1 MSSKQG
7 TQSQSNAHAARMVG
21 PNYVLGKKIGEG
33 NFGEL
38 KFAKNLYNN
47 EFVAVKLESLKSRAP
62 QLQYEYSFYKRLNA
76 VSKKKDEG
84 EKIIEESGEKV
95 CVEEKDGTEET
106 KVIDAHP
113 PRPILLNN
121 NEKPRLEGIP
131 QIHYYGPSGKH
142 NALVMELLGPSL
154 EDLFDICERKFSV
167 KTVLMIAVQLLQR
180 LRYVHS
186 KSLVYRD
193 IKPENFVVGRPTGPN
208 FNKIYIID
216 FGLAKPY
223 IDDNT
228 GQHIPYRE
236 GKSLTGT
243 ARYMSINT
251 HLGKEQSR
259 RDDLEAVGHLIMYF
273 LRGSLPWQGLKAENV
288 KERYTKI
295 GETKRST
302 QIEVLCEGW
311 PEEFS
316 TYLRY
321 VRHID
326 FFENP
331 DYAYLIKLFV
341 DLYESKGYQWDNLY
355 DWSGKPMPAKFT
367 ETPIIQGYTLRGQGG
382 KGSSTPTNPRSSEQP
397 IKNQTTSFQ
406 NKSQQPGTTSSQPKR
421 IDNPTQTN
429 QAYYGTNEN
438 INNMNNIN
446 KANNNNIPMTT
457 QEPAVGVKQQEED
470 GYTRCCFCFR
480 TKTKTDS

>member
-1 MSSKQG
+1 MSTRHCLALIFARVILKNIFRASLPVAEVAISYFRFFI
-7 TQSQSNAHAARMVG
+7 QST
-21 PNYVLGKKIGEG
+21 L
-33 NFGEL
+33 
-38 KFAKNLYNN
+38 
-47 EFVAVKLESLKSRAP
+47 
-62 QLQYEYSFYKRLNA
+62 
-76 VSKKKDEG
+76 
-84 EKIIEESGEKV
+84 
-95 CVEEKDGTEET
+95 
-106 KVIDAHP
+106 
-113 PRPILLNN
+113 
-121 NEKPRLEGIP
+121 
-131 QIHYYGPSGKH
+131 
-142 NALVMELLGPSL
+142 
-154 EDLFDICERKFSV
+154 
-167 KTVLMIAVQLLQR
+167 
-180 LRYVHS
+180 
-186 KSLVYRD
+186 
-193 IKPENFVVGRPTGPN
+193 KPENFVVGRPTGPN

-341 DLYESKGYQWDNLY
+341 DLYESKGWF
-355 DWSGKPMPAKFT
+355 GKIFWCDF
-367 ETPIIQGYTLRGQGG
+367 QYL
-382 KGSSTPTNPRSSEQP
+382 
-397 IKNQTTSFQ
+397 SFFAA
-406 NKSQQPGTTSSQPKR
+406 T
-421 IDNPTQTN
+421 
-429 QAYYGTNEN
+429 
-438 INNMNNIN
+438 
-446 KANNNNIPMTT
+446 
-457 QEPAVGVKQQEED
+457 
-470 GYTRCCFCFR
+470 
-480 TKTKTDS
+480 